1 MLYFFQKVSKASNQ
15 SYVSYIQKLELKI
28 FSEQHFESILTA
40 TYSSVGVSKID
51 YPILLTQYMQSHY
64 YNELLWSAKPI

>member
-1 MLYFFQKVSKASNQ
+1 MYVTLFFQKVSKASNQ

-28 FSEQHFESILTA
+28 FSEQHFESTCILTA

-51 YPILLTQYMQSHY
+51 
-64 YNELLWSAKPI
+64 